1 MSNSEDQFN
10 EMQQNL
16 KMFLKE
22 WVQVMEE
29 NRDKVLADVLVM
41 IAEEDMDV
49 ENQMMRISSTNPVLD
64 HLMKIAK
71 EDFEMWTQILVMS
84 KTLMASLFS
93 LHSGPSDHSVLSVS
107 YGVDRDP
114 CHELMQVIGV
124 IQQFEAQ
131 SAQVMDGWMNYHL
144 NREQLKGGLLV
155 HEVHPDVLVNSD
167 LYAALLLLDMK
178 EISSIK
184 SNLSDLLNN
193 YSVLM
198 DVFGAATAHMH
209 EDEDV
214 DFEAMYM

>member
-1 MSNSEDQFN
+1 MVFCC
-10 EMQQNL
+10 
-16 KMFLKE
+16 K
-22 WVQVMEE
+22 E

-41 IAEEDMDV
+41 IAEEKDV

-93 LHSGPSDHSVLSVS
+93 LYSGPSDHSVLSVS

-167 LYAALLLLDMK
+167 LYAALLLLDKK
-178 EISSIK
+178 EVLGIK
-184 SNLSDLLNN
+184 SDLSDLLVN
-193 YSVLM
+193 YSVLT
-198 DVFGAATAHMH
+198 DVLVAATAHMH
-209 EDEDV
+209 DDETELD
-214 DFEAMYM
+214 MYS